1 MRSIICF
8 PHTSSP
14 GISRKSNRK
23 MHFGELGLLFSR
35 LFPMRFS
42 EKATAKCILGNL
54 GCFLARDKDVPQEKS
69 NPNRCFREM
78 RLPFHRNPG
87 CFSEKRQP
95 QKRIS
100 RKRVAFP
107 SEHINAHMVSCRPK
121 GRSAPLACCLPYA
134 GGWKCGQGQA
144 TRWVVACRGASE
156 PLDSAANRWHPH
168 PKGAYEILERST
180 NTSLLCRSN

>member
-121 GRSAPLACCLPYA
+121 GRPVLWPVVCPMPA
-134 GGWKCGQGQA
+134 GGSAVKGRQRSEWLP
-144 TRWVVACRGASE
+144 VAERAS
-156 PLDSAANRWHPH
+156 PLTALQTAGTHARRA
-168 PKGAYEILERST
+168 KF
-180 NTSLLCRSN
+180 